1 MKIGIMGSGAVGSYF
16 GAMLAKAGVDVFFVA
31 RGEHLARMKYDGLKV
46 RSIKGD
52 FDISVRATDEPE
64 AVGECDLILFC
75 VKSHDTVTAAR
86 QMAPMLGKSTIV
98 ISLQNGV
105 DNEEVLGRIIGPE
118 RIIGG
123 LCYIG
128 ARVDRPGEVI
138 HSAAGRIIIGEY
150 DGRRTVRLARA
161 ESLFADA
168 DVEVAVAED
177 INVEQWKKLCWNLSF
192 NSISALTRSTVGEI
206 IDNPETR
213 QCVVEAISEA
223 VRVASGV
230 GVALPED
237 LAERIIASNA
247 QFSNLRTSMLQDV
260 EKGRPLEA
268 KALNGVVCRYGKE
281 HGVDTPTNRTL
292 YGLLLCLDAS
302 LRR

>member
-16 GAMLAKAGVDVFFVA
+16 GALLAKAGADVVFVA

-52 FDISVRATDEPE
+52 FDIEVRATDDPA

-75 VKSHDTVTAAR
+75 VKSHDTVAAAR
-86 QMAPMLGKSTIV
+86 QMAPMVGKSTIV

-105 DNEEVLGRIIGPE
+105 DNEELLGRIIGSE

-150 DGRRTVRLARA
+150 DGRRTIRLARV
-161 ESLFADA
+161 ESLFTDA
-168 DVEVAVAED
+168 EVEVAVSEE
-177 INVEQWKKLCWNLSF
+177 ISVEQWKKLCWNLSF

-206 IDNPETR
+206 IDNPDTR
-213 QCVVEAISEA
+213 QCVVDAISEA
-223 VRVASGV
+223 VTVAAGLGV
-230 GVALPED
+230 SLPQD
-237 LAERIIASNA
+237 LADRIIESNA
-247 QFSNLRTSMLQDV
+247 QFTNLRTSMLQDV

-268 KALNGVVCRYGKE
+268 KALNGVVCRYGE
-281 HGVDTPTNRTL
+281 ELGVKTPTNRTL
-292 YGLLLCLDAS
+292 YGLLVCLDAN